1 MGNVSGTAD
10 VVVVDDVVV
19 DVLVVDEVDEV
30 VEAEVVAGVE
40 VVVVAALVETTST
53 ATAVAGSSLPHAE
66 SAKRTTQPT
75 AVALRRMRHSASGS
89 ALQHRD
95 RRLLT

>member
-1 MGNVSGTAD
+1 LGNVSGTAD
-10 VVVVDDVVV
+10 VVVATDVVV

-30 VEAEVVAGVE
+30 VDVEVVATE
-40 VVVVAALVETTST
+40 VVVVAVLVETTAT

-66 SAKRTTQPT
+66 RAKRTTQPT
-75 AVALRRMRHSASGS
+75 AVALRRMTHSASGS

-95 RRLLT
+95 RRLLA